1 MKLVVVIACLFLGG
15 CGTARDLWALGY
27 CAANQNDINRRC
39 D

>member
-27 CAANQNDINRRC
+27 CVVNDHDINRRC
-39 D
+39 N